1 MDRLIRLRRDIH
13 MHPELARQ
21 ELRTTSV
28 VSAALAEVGLAGR
41 VLSSGTGLMVDIG
54 AKSGPLIALRADM
67 DALPIQDNKEV
78 PYRSQV
84 PSVCH
89 ACGHDVHTAILVG
102 AAIELARSDLADF
115 GRVRCIFQPA
125 EEASVSG
132 SLDMIAAGA
141 LDGVDRIFSLHCD
154 PSAQVGTVGTR
165 VGPITSATDH
175 MVVKVKSLGDHS
187 GRPHLTPN
195 PIVAICTVV
204 TPLPDMV
211 NAQLSEHERILIGF
225 GTISSN
231 GTMNAI
237 PSYAEASGTVRIP
250 DAAVWPRVPDL
261 IETAIANIIES
272 FALDCD
278 IDYVRVCPAAV
289 NDPEATGVIDQAA
302 ASIVGREHVYTPP
315 QSFGGADFSWCLQD
329 VPGAIFRLGV
339 HPPNSTTLVDLQSGR
354 FDVDERAIAVG
365 VKMFTRIAINAA
377 RAVSSDSARAVSSVD
392 KAEYGPSEYD

>member
-28 VSAALAEVGLAGR
+28 VSAALAEAGLAGR
-41 VLSSGTGLMVDIG
+41 VLSSGAGLIVDIG
-54 AKSGPLIALRADM
+54 AESGPLIGLRADM
-67 DALPIQDNKEV
+67 DALSIQDDKDV
-78 PYRSQV
+78 PYRSRV

-102 AAIELARSDLADF
+102 AAIELARSDLANF

-125 EEASVSG
+125 EESSVSG

-141 LDGVDRIFSLHCD
+141 LAGVDQIFALHCD

-165 VGPITSATDH
+165 IGPITSATDH
-175 MVVKVKSLGDHS
+175 MVIKIKGAGGHS

-195 PIVAICTVV
+195 PISAVCTVV
-204 TPLPDMV
+204 ISLPDMV
-211 NAQLSEHERILIGF
+211 NRQLAEHERMLIGF
-225 GTISSN
+225 GTIGSN
-231 GTMNAI
+231 GTQNAI

-261 IETAIANIIES
+261 IKTAVGTIVKPFS
-272 FALDCD
+272 LDCSV
-278 IDYVRVCPAAV
+278 DYVRVCRAVV
-289 NDPEATGVIDQAA
+289 NDPKATEIIDQAA
-302 ASIVGREHVYTPP
+302 LPIVGKENMYKPP
-315 QSFGGADFSWCLQD
+315 QSFGGEDFSWYLQD
-329 VPGAIFRLGV
+329 VPGAMFRLGV
-339 HPPNSTTLVDLQSGR
+339 RAPGDTTQVDLHSGH

-365 VKMFTRIAINAA
+365 VEMFTRIAIDATRA
-377 RAVSSDSARAVSSVD
+377 RN
-392 KAEYGPSEYD
+392 SE

>member
-28 VSAALAEVGLAGR
+28 VSAALAEAGLGGW
-41 VLSSGTGLMVDIG
+41 VLPSGTVLIVDIG
-54 AKSGPLIALRADM
+54 AESGPLIGLRADM
-67 DALPIQDNKEV
+67 DALSIQDDKDV

-102 AAIELARSDLADF
+102 AAIELARSDLASF

-125 EEASVSG
+125 EESSVSG

-141 LDGVDRIFSLHCD
+141 LAGVDQIFALHCD

-165 VGPITSATDH
+165 IGPITSATDH
-175 MVVKVKSLGDHS
+175 MVIKIKGAGGHS

-195 PIVAICTVV
+195 PISAVCTVV
-204 TPLPDMV
+204 TSLADMV
-211 NAQLSEHERILIGF
+211 NGQLAEHERMLIGF

-231 GTMNAI
+231 GVQNAI
-237 PSYAEASGTVRIP
+237 PSYAEASGTVRIS

-261 IETAIANIIES
+261 IKTAVGTIVEPFS
-272 FALDCD
+272 LYCGV
-278 IDYVRVCPAAV
+278 DYVRVCPAVV
-289 NDPEATGVIDQAA
+289 NDAKATAIIDQAA
-302 ASIVGREHVYTPP
+302 LSVVGRENVYRPS
-315 QSFGGADFSWCLQD
+315 QSFGGEDFSWYLQD
-329 VPGAIFRLGV
+329 VPGAMFRLGV
-339 HPPNSTTLVDLQSGR
+339 RAPGSTTQVDLHSGH

-365 VKMFTRIAINAA
+365 VEMFTRIAIDAVRA
-377 RAVSSDSARAVSSVD
+377 RNSAQ
-392 KAEYGPSEYD
+392 

>member
-1 MDRLIRLRRDIH
+1 MDKLIRLRRDIH

-21 ELRTTSV
+21 ELRTTAA
-28 VSAALAEVGLAGR
+28 VSAALAEVGLNGR
-41 VLSSGTGLMVDIG
+41 MLPSGTGLIVDIG
-54 AKSGPLIALRADM
+54 TKPGPLIALRADM
-67 DALPIQDNKEV
+67 DALPIQDNKDV

-89 ACGHDVHTAILVG
+89 ACGHDVHTVILVG
-102 AAIELARSDLADF
+102 TAIELVRSELVNV

-125 EEASVSG
+125 EESSASG

-141 LDGVDRIFSLHCD
+141 LEGVDRIYALHCD
-154 PSAQVGTVGTR
+154 PSSEVGTVGTR

-175 MVVKVKSLGDHS
+175 MVVKINGRGGHS

-195 PIVAICTVV
+195 PIVAISTIV
-204 TPLPDMV
+204 TSLSDLV
-211 NAQLSEHERILIGF
+211 NAQLPERERMLIGF

-231 GTMNAI
+231 GAKNAI

-261 IETAIANIIES
+261 IKTAIETIVES
-272 FALDCD
+272 FALDCG
-278 IDYVRVCPAAV
+278 IDYVRVCPAVV
-289 NDPEATGVIDQAA
+289 NDAKSTEVIDEVALA
-302 ASIVGREHVYTPP
+302 IVGRENVYTPP
-315 QSFGGADFSWCLQD
+315 QSLGGEDFSWYLQD

-339 HPPNSTTLVDLQSGR
+339 HPPGSTTQVDLHSGH

-365 VKMFTRIAINAA
+365 VKMLTRIAIDAA
-377 RAVSSDSARAVSSVD
+377 RAISNGD
-392 KAEYGPSEYD
+392 KAAYGPSE